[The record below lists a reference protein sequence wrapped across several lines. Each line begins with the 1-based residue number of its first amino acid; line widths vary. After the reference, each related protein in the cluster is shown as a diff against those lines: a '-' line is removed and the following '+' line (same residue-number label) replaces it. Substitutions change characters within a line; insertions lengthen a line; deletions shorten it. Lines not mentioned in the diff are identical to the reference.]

1 MLFLFLVTLV
11 QGQILTENQIL
22 VDIEDSIS
30 RMMEA
35 TVKGRSDANRKSV
48 EKIMLRVAGT
58 GMIALSRNEI
68 FADSQTIFQ
77 NDDLEEEISEDDA
90 DARSSYVPTVGLD
103 EKLFTV
109 PSSFFLQVDFSD
121 RPINIYLRV
130 VNLANNQSIQK
141 LR

>member
-1 MLFLFLVTLV
+1 MTQV
-11 QGQILTENQIL
+11 QGQIPTENQIL

-30 RMMEA
+30 RMME
-35 TVKGRSDANRKSV
+35 TTKKGRSDANSKSV

-90 DARSSYVPTVGLD
+90 DARSSFVPTVGLD

-109 PSSFFLQVDFSD
+109 PSSFFLQVGLSISVIDQLGIVTLTN
-121 RPINIYLRV
+121 P
-130 VNLANNQSIQK
+130 SIQK
-141 LR
+141 LI

>member
-77 NDDLEEEISEDDA
+77 NDDLEEEISEDDS

-109 PSSFFLQVDFSD
+109 PSSFFLQVG
-121 RPINIYLRV
+121 L
-130 VNLANNQSIQK
+130 
-141 LR
+141 

>member
-1 MLFLFLVTLV
+1 MLFLFLMTQV
-11 QGQILTENQIL
+11 QGQIPTENQIL

-30 RMMEA
+30 RMME
-35 TVKGRSDANRKSV
+35 TTKKGRSDANSKSV

-90 DARSSYVPTVGLD
+90 DARSSFVPTVGLD

-109 PSSFFLQVDFSD
+109 PSSFFLQVG
-121 RPINIYLRV
+121 L
-130 VNLANNQSIQK
+130 SISVIDQLGIVTLTNPSIPK

>member
-1 MLFLFLVTLV
+1 MLFLFLMTQV
-11 QGQILTENQIL
+11 QGQIPTENQIL

-30 RMMEA
+30 RMME
-35 TVKGRSDANRKSV
+35 TTKKGRSDANSKSV

-90 DARSSYVPTVGLD
+90 DARSSFVPTVGLD

-109 PSSFFLQVDFSD
+109 PSSFFLQVGLSISVIDQLGIVTLTN
-121 RPINIYLRV
+121 P
-130 VNLANNQSIQK
+130 SIQK
-141 LR
+141 LI